1 MRRLLVAAGVALI
14 AAVPSTALAH
24 GGNPNYRSIVHGI
37 VPALPGVSVSVL
49 GYDNELQLINHS
61 GKDVTVLG
69 YDGEPYARVLADGTV
84 EQNRNSP
91 ATYLNEDRLGETPV
105 PAFASAKKPPAW
117 QVLDKTGRFIW
128 HDHRMHW
135 MGTKNPPQVKSQNTK
150 TKIFDYGIPI
160 ALASQKAKVTGTLWW
175 VGPNNSFPILPFAI
189 LALLVALAVP
199 VVIRTRRRRA
209 SAMAAELPAHL
220 PPDAG
225 VEPEREREPVKEA
238 W

>member
-1 MRRLLVAAGVALI
+1 VRRLILAVALALVAS
-14 AAVPSTALAH
+14 VPSAALAH
-24 GGNPNYRSIVHGI
+24 QGNPNYRSIVHGI
-37 VPALPGVSVSVL
+37 VPALPGVQVSVL
-49 GYDNELQLINHS
+49 GYDSELQLINKS

-84 EQNRNSP
+84 EQNKNSP
-91 ATYLNEDRLGETPV
+91 ATYLNEDSLGNTPV
-105 PAFASAKKPPAW
+105 PAFAGAKKAPDW

-135 MGTKNPPQVKSQNTK
+135 MGTKNPPQVKNQSTK

-160 ALASQKAKVTGTLWW
+160 ALAGQKAKVSGTLWW

-189 LALLVALAVP
+189 LALLVAITIP
-199 VVIRTRRRRA
+199 IVIRSRRRRA
-209 SAMAAELPAHL
+209 EATAGDAAEPLPA
-220 PPDAG
+220 PQP
-225 VEPEREREPVKEA
+225 EPEPVKEA

>member
-1 MRRLLVAAGVALI
+1 MRRLIVAVVSALVVAA
-14 AAVPSTALAH
+14 PSTALAH
-24 GGNPNYRSIVHGI
+24 TGNPNYRSIVHGI
-37 VPALPGVSVSVL
+37 TPALPGVSVSVL
-49 GYDNELQLINHS
+49 GYDNELQLINRS

-91 ATYLNEDRLGETPV
+91 ATYLNEDRLGDTPV
-105 PAFASAKKPPAW
+105 PAFASSKKAPSW

-135 MGTKNPPQVKSQNTK
+135 MGTKNPPQVKSESKK

-160 ALASQKAKVTGTLWW
+160 SLASQKAKVTGTLWW

-189 LALLVALAVP
+189 LALLVAITIP
-199 VVIRTRRRRA
+199 VVIRRRRRV
-209 SAMAAELPAHL
+209 AAAAAATEPA
-220 PPDAG
+220 PE
-225 VEPEREREPVKEA
+225 VEREREPVSEA

>member
-1 MRRLLVAAGVALI
+1 VRRLIVAAGLALV

-49 GYDNELQLINHS
+49 GYDNQLQLINHS

-91 ATYLNEDRLGETPV
+91 ATYLNEDRLGQTPV
-105 PAFASAKKPPAW
+105 PAFASAKKPPSW

-135 MGTKNPPQVKSQNTK
+135 MGTKNPPQVKSQDKK

-160 ALASQKAKVTGTLWW
+160 SMASQKAKVTGTLWW
-175 VGPNNSFPILPFAI
+175 VGPNNTFPILPFAI
-189 LALLVALAVP
+189 LALVVALTVP

-209 SAMAAELPAHL
+209 AATSGELPDDL
-220 PPDAG
+220 PSSNDAAP
-225 VEPEREREPVKEA
+225 EPEPVKEA